1 MTANDILG
9 MSPVTTS
16 VSEALVQQKQLKIV
30 VAEVR
35 LSCLAF
41 TFFQKLIKTFSS
53 LLDLHS
59 VTIQSMYSNR
69 VQDKWVGRLL
79 ASSLDRATEHVRAWV
94 TESRPMETV
103 SGHKNA
109 CYVLFCGY
117 SHPTINDLASSWQ
130 HMHE

>member
-1 MTANDILG
+1 MAASDILS
-9 MSPVTTS
+9 MSPVATS
-16 VSEALVQQKQLKIV
+16 VSEALVQQKQVKIV

-53 LLDLHS
+53 LSDPHS

-69 VQDKWVGRLL
+69 VQDKWVGRSL

-94 TESRPMETV
+94 TESRPIETV
-103 SGHKNA
+103 SGYKKR
-109 CYVLFCGY
+109 CYVWHTLRQQVAVAL
-117 SHPTINDLASSWQ
+117 SV
-130 HMHE
+130 